1 MLIIRKNCLRVE
13 SGYQL
18 LLPPSGVCMYMLY
31 IRILTRISNCTRFLR
46 EIKYIFYYF
55 YFETSF
61 MLYKMRL
68 KIVVLHDIIF
78 IRIFDFND

>member
-46 EIKYIFYYF
+46 EIKYIFCYF
-55 YFETSF
+55 YFET
-61 MLYKMRL
+61 YYVIQDAL
-68 KIVVLHDIIF
+68 KNCCF
-78 IRIFDFND
+78 A